1 MKDETEDGLDE
12 GEEREGERED
22 VDLPPM
28 IVSSTAPVN
37 LDVSAVFVLIS
48 NLTHPGGCDHR

>member
-1 MKDETEDGLDE
+1 MKDESEDEEDEREEGEGE
-12 GEEREGERED
+12 GEE
-22 VDLPPM
+22 VVLPPM
-28 IVSSTAPVN
+28 VVSSTAPVN